1 MFTDGNGSSVRKETS
16 YLFSTFSRTRVRGH
30 KLGNDV
36 CWNWPSTEF
45 HAEGKKQKKGKKKVG
60 KSHNGDLPE
69 SIPRPGTINGW
80 GRGGRERGGS
90 VFVSRF
96 AVKSIEK
103 FPRSDTPNNTHT
115 ATHTHTHTKIQNE
128 TKHAALLRVLKKKKR
143 RRRRRRKQKP
153 IARATPAPRRG
164 PTLSNFNQRWGYHIF
179 NNFILVS
186 LLWVLQKRN
195 HHFTGRIG
203 FHWVSLGSF
212 DYFC

>member
-115 ATHTHTHTKIQNE
+115 ATHTHTHTQKYKTKQNMPRSS
-128 TKHAALLRVLKKKKR
+128 ACW
-143 RRRRRRKQKP
+143 RRRKEEEEEEENKSRSQERHRHHDGGRHSP
-153 IARATPAPRRG
+153 ISIRG
-164 PTLSNFNQRWGYHIF
+164 GVIIF
-179 NNFILVS
+179 STI
-186 LLWVLQKRN
+186 
-195 HHFTGRIG
+195 
-203 FHWVSLGSF
+203 SF
-212 DYFC
+212 